1 MIDSLSHFLDINNI
15 LITLWSYPLSYIEFI
30 GTVFGLIGVWLAT
43 KQKIASWPV
52 GLVNVSA
59 FFILFY
65 QVQLYSGMFLQAF
78 YFVTNLYG
86 WYIWRKQLS
95 TDQAPA
101 TLTNKWRFALF
112 AATIV
117 LTLLVGYLV
126 QKLPALFPAVF
137 PAPASQPYYDAFI
150 AIASII
156 GQVLLTRRIID
167 NWYIWVVVN
176 AFSVY
181 VFYRQGLYLLSVEF
195 FVFLLLA
202 IKGIMDWQKDK
213 NHQRS

>member
-1 MIDSLSHFLDINNI
+1 MIDALSHFLDINNI

-86 WYIWRKQLS
+86 WYIWRMQLS
-95 TDQAPA
+95 KDQAPA

-137 PAPASQPYYDAFI
+137 TAPASQPYYDAFI
-150 AIASII
+150 AIASIV

-176 AFSVY
+176 AFSVF
-181 VFYRQGLYLLSVEF
+181 VFYRQGLYLLSIEF

-202 IKGIMDWQKDK
+202 MKGIMDWQKDK
-213 NHQRS
+213 NHQRA

>member
-1 MIDSLSHFLDINNI
+1 MVNVFGFFDINNI
-15 LITLWSYPLSYIEFI
+15 LVTLWSYPLSYIEFI
-30 GTVFGLIGVWLAT
+30 GTVFGLIGVLLAT

-86 WYIWRKQLS
+86 WYIWRKQLA
-95 TDQAPA
+95 TEQAPTSLSVPWRMWLLA
-101 TLTNKWRFALF
+101 SVVILTVVA
-112 AATIV
+112 
-117 LTLLVGYLV
+117 GYLV
-126 QKLPALFPAVF
+126 QKLPLYFPAIF

-150 AIASII
+150 AIASIA
-156 GQVLLTRRIID
+156 GQILLTRRIID

-176 AFSVY
+176 TFSVY
-181 VFYRQGLYLLSVEF
+181 VFYQQGLYLLSLEF

-202 IKGIMDWQKDK
+202 LKGIIDWKK
-213 NHQRS
+213 TTNHQKV